1 MKPNQHDLLTGNKDN
16 EKKVEKNKSMLKE
29 QFMDRHVAEVRRMRK
44 EERKMGGRGVEERE
58 REDERVWG
66 KIEGADAI
74 IWEDYST
81 LYVSLGSGSTLSLL
95 LFI

>member
-1 MKPNQHDLLTGNKDN
+1 
-16 EKKVEKNKSMLKE
+16 
-29 QFMDRHVAEVRRMRK
+29 MDRHVAEVRRMRK

-58 REDERVWG
+58 REEDERVWG

-74 IWEDYST
+74 IWEDYRT
-81 LYVSLGSGSTLSLL
+81 LYVSLGSGSTHSLL

>member
-1 MKPNQHDLLTGNKDN
+1 MWK
-16 EKKVEKNKSMLKE
+16 
-29 QFMDRHVAEVRRMRK
+29 R
-44 EERKMGGRGVEERE
+44 ERE
-58 REDERVWG
+58 EEDERVWG